1 MLECSA
7 RLRASW
13 RFSRGSSTSVCPSFR
28 CGRRSDVG
36 VRHRPDR
43 RLSHQEAGDQ
53 VGRQR
58 CGPPFLLC
66 LDGVRRR
73 WVRPHRGASVYM
85 AFFSPRRSLYD
96 RSWEELAA
104 ISERISAAAARER
117 ARGSGR
123 ERAPRFQRAARR
135 EAGQNRDAQEQHQDL
150 GAAHR
155 HLPRRVR
162 GRGGGTPPSPSRSP
176 MRCPRGTAASCCASA
191 SGRRAGRATSS
202 GRPARGDSGPR
213 APRPVTASPASSHVG
228 GSSRTAL
235 RTRRQ
240 CPGWRRASACRHAR
254 LMRNDDAFGVG
265 GCN

>member
-1 MLECSA
+1 M
-7 RLRASW
+7 
-13 RFSRGSSTSVCPSFR
+13 
-28 CGRRSDVG
+28 
-36 VRHRPDR
+36 
-43 RLSHQEAGDQ
+43 
-53 VGRQR
+53 GRQR

-73 WVRPHRGASVYM
+73 WVRPHRGASVFM
-85 AFFSPRRSLYD
+85 AFFSPRRSLDD

-162 GRGGGTPPSPSRSP
+162 GRGGGHPALTFAFADAVPTRNSSVLLRECVGEASGAGNLLGTACQRRLRSPS
-176 MRCPRGTAASCCASA
+176 AATGDCLASEF
-191 SGRRAGRATSS
+191 
-202 GRPARGDSGPR
+202 AR
-213 APRPVTASPASSHVG
+213 G